1 MCHVTNALTATVS
14 IAALLAATNAV
25 AQTEAPKPA
34 AAADASADP
43 ATPPD
48 AVQAATIEGDIVVT
62 GIRRSLQSAQN
73 IKRNAEGIVDSIV
86 AEDIGK
92 LPDVTASAAL
102 ARVTGVQVTR
112 AAGEAAQV
120 QIRGLPD
127 ISTTYNGREI
137 FTAENRFVAIQ
148 DFPAGAVQALE
159 VYKSSTANLIEG
171 GIGGQVNVRSRRPFD
186 FDGFQVSGSLNG
198 VHWEQSQ
205 RLDFNGNLLV
215 TDRWDTGIGEIGVLV
230 NAAISNIDYLDATRE
245 VDRFVTPEPGA
256 APDANGF
263 TRPNGQ
269 GIFYGSGNRWRP
281 SVNAAVQWRP
291 ARNVE
296 VYVDGLFQ
304 GYRAEDRNHWLFVPT
319 FGDGAQYSDVVLRD
333 GGNSVRSMTVTGAA
347 TPDGYDAFTSARTD
361 TYQLAGGAIWTA
373 GRLKLSTDVAY
384 TDSTYTQHSFNID
397 YAFARSPTRNVNFD
411 TGRGQGGGVFEFVD
425 FDASDPANYAL
436 RGVFD
441 ANFRAI
447 GKDWQARVDAE
458 YDTGL
463 DFLPKVQAGL
473 RFNDRD
479 AARFN
484 GQRDARLI
492 QTGLLYPDLPVTI
505 RPITRGFRFDDDQRV
520 TVFPG
525 ATFDSVFANRDA
537 VRGIAGFASGDP
549 AFNDLETFTATER
562 SWTGYGQV
570 KYAFDAGLPIEGN
583 LGLRVVGTRTQVLGN
598 SFDAST
604 DIFTPVAQTN
614 RYTDYLPNA
623 NLRASLTNDLQ
634 LRLAFTQTR
643 TRPNFIDLNP
653 SSNVGT
659 VPTAC
664 TSEGL
669 DSVNCFVPVT
679 SGNPNLNP
687 LRSNN
692 YDLSLEWYYA
702 RAGSLTAGLFR
713 RDVSNFIFRSTTNV
727 EVAGEPDRR
736 VNAPSNGGNGRV
748 QGAEVAFTG
757 FLDIAGLPEW
767 ARGFGAQ
774 ANYTYLDASTEL
786 APEFRDRLAGQ
797 QPFPGVSEHAF
808 NLVALYERPVSSAR
822 LAYNWRSRFA
832 IEYQDLQGGFLAPL
846 YQKSLGVMDFSTTV
860 TPVPNVTIAFDLLNV
875 LGTPVRTE
883 RTYNDAG
890 DSYPFQ
896 VRYIERTYS
905 LGVRF
910 RF

>member
-1 MCHVTNALTATVS
+1 MKRALSATVS
-14 IAALLAATNAV
+14 AWALLATGGAA
-25 AQTEAPKPA
+25 AQAAQERPRPA
-34 AAADASADP
+34 AGDVGADP
-43 ATPPD
+43 AAPAD
-48 AVQAATIEGDIVVT
+48 ATQGGTTDGDIVVT
-62 GIRRSLQSAQN
+62 GLRRSLQSAQN

-112 AAGEAAQV
+112 AAGEAAGV

-159 VYKSSTANLIEG
+159 VYKSSTADLIEG

-186 FDGFQVSGSLNG
+186 FDGFQLSGSLNG

-205 RLDFNGNLLV
+205 RLDYNGNLLV
-215 TDRWDTGIGEIGVLV
+215 SDRWDTGIGEIGVLV
-230 NAAISNIDYLDATRE
+230 NAAITNIDYLDATRE

-256 APDANGF
+256 PADATGF

-281 SVNAAVQWRP
+281 SVNAALQWRP
-291 ARNVE
+291 ASRLE
-296 VYVDGLFQ
+296 IYVDGLFQ

-319 FGDGAQYSDVVLRD
+319 FGDGARYSNVVLRD
-333 GGNSVRSMTVTGAA
+333 GGNSVQSMTVTGAA
-347 TPDGYDAFTSARTD
+347 TPDGYDAFTRARTD

-373 GRLKLSTDVAY
+373 GRLKLTADVAY
-384 TDSTYTQHSFNID
+384 TDSSYTQHSANID
-397 YAFARSPTRNVNFD
+397 YAFASSPVRNVNFD
-411 TGRGQGGGVFEFVD
+411 IDRGQGGGVFDFVN
-425 FDASDPANYAL
+425 FDASDPSNYAL
-436 RGVFD
+436 RGLFD
-441 ANFRAI
+441 ANFRAT
-447 GKDWQARVDAE
+447 GKDWQARADAE
-458 YDTGL
+458 YDSGL
-463 DFLPKVQAGL
+463 DVLPKLQAGI
-473 RFNDRD
+473 RFNTRD
-479 AARFN
+479 AARYN
-484 GQRDARLI
+484 GQRYAALI
-492 QTGLLYPDLPVTI
+492 QTGLRYPDLPVTM
-505 RPITRGFRFDDDQRV
+505 RPIARGFRFDDDQPV

-525 ATFDSVFANRDA
+525 ATFGSVYDNLDA
-537 VRGIAGFASGDP
+537 LRGIAGFTSGDP
-549 AFNDLETFTATER
+549 AFNDLETFTASER
-562 SWTGYGQV
+562 AWAGYGQV
-570 KYAFDAGLPIEGN
+570 KYAFGAGVPIEGN
-583 LGLRVVGTRTQVLGN
+583 IGLRVIGTRTQVRGN
-598 SFDAST
+598 SFDATSGA
-604 DIFTPVAQTN
+604 FSPVAQTN

-623 NLRASLTNDLQ
+623 NLRALLTGELQ

-653 SSNVGT
+653 SANVGT

-664 TSEGL
+664 ASEGV
-669 DSVNCFVPVT
+669 DSVNCFVPVN
-679 SGNPNLNP
+679 SGNPNLRP

-692 YDLSLEWYYA
+692 YDASLEWYFA
-702 RAGSLTAGLFR
+702 PTGSLTAGVFR
-713 RDVSNFIFRSTTNV
+713 RDVTNFIFRSTTNV
-727 EVAGEPDRR
+727 VIAGAPDRR
-736 VNAPSNGGNGRV
+736 VNAPSNGGAGRV

-757 FLDIAGLPEW
+757 FLDLDGLPDW

-774 ANYTYLDASTEL
+774 ANYTYLDAATEL
-786 APEFRDRLAGQ
+786 APDFRNRLAGQ

-808 NLVALYERPVSSAR
+808 NLVALYERPVFSAR
-822 LAYNWRSRFA
+822 LAYNWRSRFV
-832 IEYQDLQGGFLAPL
+832 IEYQDLQAGFLAPL
-846 YQKSLGVMDFSTTV
+846 YQRSLGVMDFSASV
-860 TPVPNVTIAFDLLNV
+860 TPVENVTIAFDLLNL

-883 RTYNDAG
+883 RDYNAAG

>member
-1 MCHVTNALTATVS
+1 MKKWLISTVS
-14 IAALLAATNAV
+14 AGALFAATNVA
-25 AQTEAPKPA
+25 AQTEAPKPTT
-34 AAADASADP
+34 AADTVANP
-43 ATPPD
+43 ATIAD
-48 AVQAATIEGDIVVT
+48 ATQDDAQTDDIVVT
-62 GIRRSLQSAQN
+62 GLRRSLQSAQN

-112 AAGEAAQV
+112 AAGEAAGV

-186 FDGFQVSGSLNG
+186 FDGFQLSGSLNG

-205 RLDFNGNLLV
+205 RLDYNGNLLV

-230 NAAISNIDYLDATRE
+230 NAAISNIDFLDATRE

-256 APDANGF
+256 PADAAGF

-291 ARNVE
+291 ASNLE
-296 VYVDGLFQ
+296 FYIDGLFQ

-319 FGDGAQYSDVVLRD
+319 FGDGAQYSNVVLRN
-333 GGNSVRSMTVTGAA
+333 GSNSVQSMTVTGAS
-347 TPDGYDAFTSARTD
+347 TPDGYDAFTRARTD

-373 GRLKLSTDVAY
+373 GRLKLTGDVAY
-384 TDSTYTQHSFNID
+384 TDSTYTQQSANID
-397 YAFARSPTRNVNFD
+397 YAFTRSPTRNVDFD
-411 TGRGQGGGVFEFVD
+411 IARGKGGGVFDFVD
-425 FDASDPANYAL
+425 FDASDPNNYAL
-436 RGVFD
+436 RGLFD
-441 ANFRAI
+441 ANFRAT
-447 GKDWQARVDAE
+447 GKDWQARLDAE
-458 YDTGL
+458 YDMGL
-463 DFLPKVQAGL
+463 DFLPTLQAGV
-473 RFNDRD
+473 RFNTRD
-479 AARFN
+479 AARYN
-484 GQRDARLI
+484 GQRYAGLI
-492 QTGLLYPDLPVTI
+492 QTGLTYPDLPVQI
-505 RPITRGFRFDDDQRV
+505 GPITRGFRFDNDQPV

-525 ATFDSVFANRDA
+525 ATFDSVFDNRDPLRA
-537 VRGIAGFASGDP
+537 IAGFGSGNP
-549 AFNDLETFTATER
+549 AFNDQETFTASER
-562 SWTGYGQV
+562 SWAGYAQA
-570 KYAFDAGLPIEGN
+570 KYAFDVGLPIEGN
-583 LGLRVVGTRTQVLGN
+583 LGVRVINTRTQVQGN
-598 SFDAST
+598 SYDATT
-604 DIFTPVAQTN
+604 DTFTPVAQTN

-623 NLRASLTNDLQ
+623 NLRATLARDLQ
-634 LRLAFTQTR
+634 LRIAFTQTR

-664 TSEGL
+664 STEGI
-669 DSVNCFVPVT
+669 DTVNCFVPVT

-692 YDLSLEWYYA
+692 YDLSLEYYYA
-702 RAGSLTAGLFR
+702 PAGSLTAGVFR
-713 RDVSNFIFRSTTNV
+713 RDVSNFIFRSTTNIAI
-727 EVAGEPDRR
+727 AGAPDRR
-736 VNAPSNGGNGRV
+736 VNSPSNGGNGRV

-757 FLDIAGLPEW
+757 FLDIARLPEW
-767 ARGFGAQ
+767 ARGFGVQ

-797 QPFPGVSEHAF
+797 QPFPGVSKHSF
-808 NLVALYERPVSSAR
+808 NLVGLYERPVFSAR

-832 IEYQDLQGGFLAPL
+832 TEYQDLQAGFLAPL

-875 LGTPVRTE
+875 LGTPVRNE
-883 RTYNDAG
+883 RAYDAAG